1 MASLGCRDDCF
12 QPFLYRFADLQ
23 WAPGNALR
31 RISHLMLKLAV
42 SRSVCWLLSLLII
55 LPLNSC
61 TTLQPVK
68 GGSNNLP
75 ARIRAQKL
83 ISEGDRVEIRTVQNE
98 AYIFKVSAVDDELVQ
113 GDAVTVR
120 IDDIAELR
128 LRRFNAQK
136 TAGLAV
142 VIVGLVVMAAIAIN
156 DSANNICS
164 GGGCAP
170 DTGL

>member
-1 MASLGCRDDCF
+1 
-12 QPFLYRFADLQ
+12 
-23 WAPGNALR
+23 
-31 RISHLMLKLAV
+31 MLKVAAI
-42 SRSVCWLLSLLII
+42 RSLCWLLSLLII
-55 LPLNSC
+55 LPLNGC
-61 TTLQPVK
+61 TTLQPVE
-68 GGSNNLP
+68 GGNNNLP

-83 ISEGDRVEIRTVQNE
+83 IREGDRVEIRTVQDE
-98 AYIFKVSAVDDELVQ
+98 AYTFKVTEVDDELVR

-128 LRRFNAQK
+128 LRRFNAQR
-136 TAGLAV
+136 TAGLVV